1 MFIGN
6 RIVKNE
12 KIINELVACSA
23 NPSISNDFGMTPVF
37 FASKNI
43 IDKFGWKNIVTIKIS

>member
-12 KIINELVACSA
+12 KIINELVASSA
-23 NPSISNDFGMTPVF
+23 NPALKNDFGMTPVF

-43 IDKFGWKNIVTIKIS
+43 IDQFGWKNIVTIKIT

>member
-12 KIINELVACSA
+12 KIINELVASSA
-23 NPSISNDFGMTPVF
+23 NPALKNDFGMTPVF

-43 IDKFGWKNIVTIKIS
+43 IDQFGWKNIVTI

>member
-12 KIINELVACSA
+12 KIISELVASSA
-23 NPSISNDFGMTPVF
+23 DPSLKNDFGMTPVF

-43 IDKFGWKNIVTIKIS
+43 ID